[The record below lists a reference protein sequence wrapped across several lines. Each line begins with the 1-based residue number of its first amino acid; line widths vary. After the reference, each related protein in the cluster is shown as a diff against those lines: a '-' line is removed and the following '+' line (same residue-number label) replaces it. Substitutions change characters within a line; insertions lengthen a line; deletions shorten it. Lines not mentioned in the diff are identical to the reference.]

1 MRSSRRNIAASK
13 PSSSKED
20 GRGVKDGD
28 FAVKAGGGNER
39 AGRKGL
45 FVKINMDG
53 VPIGRKVE
61 LKEHGSYADLS
72 AAVDKLF
79 RGLLAGKYHCSHGA
93 PYGVNHVGMSD
104 AKNISVCACSSKGPG
119 CRR

>member
-1 MRSSRRNIAASK
+1 VRSFRRNLAAAK

-20 GRGVKDGD
+20 GKGSKGD
-28 FAVKAGGGNER
+28 VAVKAGGGNEP

-72 AAVDKLF
+72 AAVDNLF
-79 RGLLAGKYHCSHGA
+79 RGLLAG
-93 PYGVNHVGMSD
+93 
-104 AKNISVCACSSKGPG
+104 I
-119 CRR
+119 